1 VHALADAEITKGQN
15 MNALLRGLLP
25 LVVVGGGAA
34 GYAAL
39 HATKPAPE
47 TNDEPPRA
55 VSVFVEPV
63 RRSPMRLDVVSF
75 GEVRA
80 RTDAVLVAQVAG
92 RIVSISPEFI
102 EGGQFSAGDALVVID
117 DSDHRLALQHAFAE
131 VADAELGL
139 QQALAAAD
147 VARRQLAGKP
157 DPSPLAL
164 HEPQVAQA
172 RARLD
177 ASRARVAQAH
187 LDLERTHINLPFHG
201 RIHSTDVNVGQFV
214 TPGVRLG
221 RAFAVDSAEVRIPL
235 TDSQLGSLGLP
246 IGHTADNTLRR
257 RVRLTA
263 TLGGE
268 EQEWHGD
275 LLRIDA
281 AVDPSTRLVHGLVR
295 IADPYGAGASARGMP
310 LAVGLYVRAEIEGRQ
325 EHDARVIPREAL
337 RAGNQVFAVGEDGL
351 LRVRQVVLE
360 HSDKISAVIA
370 SGLSPGEQV
379 VVSSIRNPIE
389 GMRVTPLL
397 RGEMAAGA
405 EAAAQRPES

>member
-1 VHALADAEITKGQN
+1 VHALANAGSSKEHD
-15 MNALLRGLLP
+15 MNKLLQGLLP
-25 LVVVGGGAA
+25 LVVLGMGFA
-34 GYAAL
+34 GYALL
-39 HATKPAPE
+39 HATKPPPE

-92 RIVSISPEFI
+92 RIVGISPEFI
-102 EGGQFSAGDALVVID
+102 EGGQFSAGDALVIID
-117 DSDHRLALQHAFAE
+117 DSDHRLALQRALAD

-139 QQALAAAD
+139 HQALAAAD
-147 VARRQLAGKP
+147 VARKQLAGSP
-157 DPSPLAL
+157 NPSPLAL

-177 ASRARVAQAH
+177 ASHARVAQAQ
-187 LDLERTHINLPFHG
+187 LDLERTRISLPFDG
-201 RIHSTDVNVGQFV
+201 RIHSTDVSIGQFV

-221 RAFAVDSAEVRIPL
+221 RAFALDAAEVRIPL
-235 TDSQLGSLGLP
+235 TDAQLGSLSLP
-246 IGHTADNTLRR
+246 IGYAADDTRR
-257 RVRLTA
+257 LVRLTA

-268 EQEWHGD
+268 EQEWHGE

-295 IADPYGAGASARGMP
+295 IADPYGSGASASGMP
-310 LAVGLYVRAEIEGRQ
+310 LAIGLYVQAEIEGRQ
-325 EHDARVIPREAL
+325 QQNARVIPREAL
-337 RAGNQVFAVGEDGL
+337 RAGNQVFVVGDDGL

-360 HSDKISAVIA
+360 HSDKSSAVIA
-370 SGLSPGEQV
+370 SGLAPGEQV
-379 VVSSIRNPIE
+379 VVSSIRNPID
-389 GMRVTPLL
+389 GMRVTPVL
-397 RGEMAAGA
+397 RGEIAAGA
-405 EAAAQRPES
+405 QAAPQRPEG